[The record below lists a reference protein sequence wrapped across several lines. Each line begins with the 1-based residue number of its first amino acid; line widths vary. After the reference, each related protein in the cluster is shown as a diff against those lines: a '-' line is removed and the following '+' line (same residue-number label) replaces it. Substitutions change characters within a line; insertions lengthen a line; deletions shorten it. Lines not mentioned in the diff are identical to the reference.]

1 VRHARA
7 RHCEPP
13 LTTPRT
19 VVTGTILPGHVDCSI
34 DCRSA
39 TPRRRIQTSEIAEGP
54 VDDRIA
60 TQLLEASLV
69 TREQLDNAR
78 KLRDRDGS
86 SIGAALVRLGAL
98 TEADFLQFLSR
109 SHRVPAVDLSN
120 HEIPKD
126 VVTLVPA
133 EVATKFQVIPIQR
146 SGRQLVLAMANP
158 SNIFAI
164 DDIKFITGF
173 EVRAVVASEAAI
185 KKAIDR
191 HYDSIDALAT
201 VMKEMDEDVEVVEEA
216 QDDEAGMAA
225 AMSEDAPVVK
235 LVNSILAEALRR
247 GASDIHVEPYESK
260 MRVRYR
266 IDGVLHDIMSPPF
279 KMRAAII
286 SRLKIMAELDI
297 AERRVPQ
304 DGRIK
309 IKIKTKKVDVRVS
322 SVPTI
327 FGEKIVLRILDQS
340 NLQLDLAKLGFDE
353 VGLRNLLRAID
364 SPYGMCLVT
373 GPTGSGK
380 TTTLYSALA
389 RINTPERNIMTAE
402 DPVEYNLEGINQVL
416 IHEDIGLTFAAAL
429 KAFLRQDPNVIMVGE
444 VRDLDTASI
453 AVKAALTGHLVLS
466 TMHTN
471 DSSSTVNRM
480 VDMGVEPFLVASSVN
495 LILAQ
500 RLARRIC
507 KRCKAP
513 DGEANAEV
521 AAELGWDLR
530 QGPLP
535 MFKGQGCADC
545 NMTGHAGRL
554 GLYEVLALTPQIR
567 QMILERASSTDIKR
581 AAVQE
586 GMVTLRMHGIMKIR
600 EGITSVE
607 EILKETA
614 RDDDLM

>member
-1 VRHARA
+1 M
-7 RHCEPP
+7 E
-13 LTTPRT
+13 
-19 VVTGTILPGHVDCSI
+19 
-34 DCRSA
+34 
-39 TPRRRIQTSEIAEGP
+39 
-54 VDDRIA
+54 DRIA
-60 TQLLEASLV
+60 TSLLEASIV
-69 TREQLDNAR
+69 TREQLDNAN
-78 KLRDRDGS
+78 KLRERDNS
-86 SIGAALVRLGAL
+86 SLGAALIKLGAMS
-98 TEADFLQFLSR
+98 ENDYLQFLGR
-109 SHRVPAVDLSN
+109 LHRVPAVDLAGV
-120 HEIPKD
+120 EIPKD
-126 VVTLVPA
+126 IVSLVPA

-146 SGRQLVLAMANP
+146 SGRTLMLAMANP

-173 EVRAVVASEAAI
+173 EVRAVVASESAI
-185 KKAIDR
+185 KRAIDR
-191 HYDSIDALAT
+191 HYDSIDSLAS
-201 VMKEMDEDVEVVEEA
+201 VMKEMDADVEVVEDA
-216 QDDEAGMAA
+216 RDEDAGALA
-225 AMSEDAPVVK
+225 AMSDDAPVVK

-247 GASDIHVEPYESK
+247 GASDIHVEPFEAR

-266 IDGVLHDIMSPPF
+266 IDGVLHEIMNPPF
-279 KMRAAII
+279 KMRAAIT
-286 SRLKIMAELDI
+286 SRLKIMSELDI

-309 IKIKTKKVDVRVS
+309 LKIKNKKVDVRVS
-322 SVPTI
+322 TVPTI
-327 FGEKIVLRILDQS
+327 YGEKVVLRILDQS

-353 VGLRNLLRAID
+353 VGLRNLVRNID
-364 SPYGMCLVT
+364 APYGMCLVT

-389 RINTPERNIMTAE
+389 RINVPVRNIMTAE

-416 IHEDIGLTFAAAL
+416 IHEEIGLTFAAAL

-444 VRDLDTASI
+444 IRDLDTASI

-480 VDMGVEPFLVASSVN
+480 VDMGIEPFLVASSVN

-513 DGEANAEV
+513 AGEASAEV
-521 AAELGWDLR
+521 MHELGWEPR
-530 QGPLP
+530 QGALP
-535 MFKGQGCADC
+535 MFQGKGCADC
-545 NMTGHAGRL
+545 NMTGYAGRL
-554 GLYEVLALTPQIR
+554 GLYEVLAFTPSTR
-567 QMILERASSTDIKR
+567 QMILERASSTEIKR
-581 AAVQE
+581 AAVQD

-600 EGITSVE
+600 DGITTVE

-614 RDDDLM
+614 RDDDLES